1 MLPFNTPESI
11 EKAQALAPLYRMIGC
26 INRNIKILIENNLE
40 INAANYVY
48 KTNNTKRMWQQHIPN
63 VLRKLDDL
71 RKLEKWTDEMEK
83 IFSNINYDNTE
94 KGLKKIKFKENV

>member
-1 MLPFNTPESI
+1 
-11 EKAQALAPLYRMIGC
+11 
-26 INRNIKILIENNLE
+26 
-40 INAANYVY
+40 
-48 KTNNTKRMWQQHIPN
+48 MWQQHIPN

-71 RKLEKWTDEMEK
+71 RKLEKWTYEMEK